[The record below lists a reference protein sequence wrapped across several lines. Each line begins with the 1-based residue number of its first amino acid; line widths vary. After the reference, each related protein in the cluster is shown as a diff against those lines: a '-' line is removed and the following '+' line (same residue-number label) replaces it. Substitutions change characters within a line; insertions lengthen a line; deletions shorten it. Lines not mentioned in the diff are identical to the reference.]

1 MTSEEIEK
9 YLSELNDELTV
20 REIIGEVCIYGGA
33 AMCLAFKAR
42 PATKDIDAIFAP
54 VKVIR
59 GAIYRIAEKYDLN
72 QDWLNLAVKMF
83 VVEHRRK
90 ILFDFPNLKVYVP
103 TADYLL
109 AMKVLAMRAE
119 SFDADDVTFLI
130 KHLHLRTVEA
140 VLQIVADYYPRK
152 GVKTET
158 VFQLEE
164 IFENLQ

>member
-9 YLSELNDELTV
+9 YLSELNDELAV
-20 REIIGEVCIYGGA
+20 QKVIGEICIYGGA

-54 VKVIR
+54 VKIIR
-59 GAIYRIAEKYDLN
+59 GAINRIAEKYDLN
-72 QDWLNLAVKMF
+72 QDWLNFAVKIF
-83 VVEHRRK
+83 VVEHERN

-109 AMKVLAMRAE
+109 AMKISAMRAE
-119 SFDADDVTFLI
+119 SFDADDVRFLI
-130 KHLHLRTVEA
+130 NHLNLKTVEA
-140 VLQIVADYYPRK
+140 VLEIIAAYYPQK
-152 GVKTET
+152 NVKPET

-164 IFENLQ
+164 IFEHLK